1 MLPSLLLMISP
12 RASRQICYGRPM
24 YDDNVPRRAHGSAA
38 STAAPVHAPADF
50 EARMATSSMRNLSC
64 SNERERFGSTASAC
78 VGRNF
83 AMESAKSWRR
93 QRRVKLVV
101 WRGTCAGGSSI
112 VHSSDLTRLLEI
124 TTNVRRN
131 ARLML
136 LKL

>member
-1 MLPSLLLMISP
+1 M
-12 RASRQICYGRPM
+12 
-24 YDDNVPRRAHGSAA
+24 
-38 STAAPVHAPADF
+38 HAPADF

-112 VHSSDLTRLLEI
+112 VHSSDLTRLLELDEE
-124 TTNVRRN
+124 VRRN
-131 ARLML
+131 ARSIR
-136 LKL
+136 KL